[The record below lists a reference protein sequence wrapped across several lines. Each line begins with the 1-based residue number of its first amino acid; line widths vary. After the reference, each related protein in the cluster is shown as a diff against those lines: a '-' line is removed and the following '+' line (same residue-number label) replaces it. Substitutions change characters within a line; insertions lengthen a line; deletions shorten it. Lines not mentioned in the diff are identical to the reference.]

1 MATLWCPQCGDE
13 YREGFSECSDCGV
26 ALVATRPVEPA
37 APEPAPVLHRPFRA
51 EDDPVELVNVSAVE
65 AEMIAGQLRGVGIQA
80 QVNNV
85 GTAGQL
91 IAVQFTQGSRV
102 MVRREDL
109 EAAQRAMENLSGID
123 DASALVDPADLAA
136 QAEAARDW
144 SDPGSGTVV

>member
-13 YREGFSECSDCGV
+13 YREGFAECADCGV
-26 ALVATRPVEPA
+26 ALVATKPGEPA
-37 APEPAPVLHRPFRA
+37 PPEPAPELHGPFRA

-65 AEMIAGQLRGVGIQA
+65 AEMIAGQLRGAGIMA

-91 IAVQFTQGSRV
+91 LAVQFTQGSRV
-102 MVRREDL
+102 MVRRADL
-109 EAAQRAMENLSGID
+109 AAAQRAMDDVSGID
-123 DASALVDPADLAA
+123 DASAPVDQADLAA